1 MRRRFN
7 TTSSFLDILFN
18 ILLGFFVLLVLTIT
32 LVNPPTKKG
41 DIELK
46 AEFIITMTWP
56 DKSLDDVDLLVLT
69 PMSKRPIFFAN
80 RDVKG
85 ASLDRDDR
93 GLKSDTLRMSDGTV
107 HRVYENWEHV
117 AIRKMVPGEYIV
129 NALMYHKVDKRST
142 PVSIKVE
149 KLNPYRLVY
158 AGKLRLRGDRDE
170 KTAVRFRI
178 NKKGQIISRSRIPR
192 RLSTMMGRR

>member
-18 ILLGFFVLLVLTIT
+18 ILLGFFVLLVLTVT

-46 AEFIITMTWP
+46 AEFLITMTWP
-56 DKSLDDVDLLVLT
+56 DKSLDDVDLLVKT
-69 PMSKRPIFFAN
+69 PSSKRPVFFSN
-80 RDVKG
+80 RDIKG

-117 AIRKMVPGEYIV
+117 SIRKMVAGEYIV
-129 NALMYHKVDKRST
+129 NALMYHKIDRRVT
-142 PVSIKVE
+142 PVVIKVE
-149 KLNPYRLVY
+149 KLNPYKLIY
-158 AGKLRLRGDRDE
+158 SGTMKLRKTRDE

-178 NKKGQIISRSRIPR
+178 DKKGKLVSRSRIPKV
-192 RLSTMMGRR
+192 LSTMMGRQ